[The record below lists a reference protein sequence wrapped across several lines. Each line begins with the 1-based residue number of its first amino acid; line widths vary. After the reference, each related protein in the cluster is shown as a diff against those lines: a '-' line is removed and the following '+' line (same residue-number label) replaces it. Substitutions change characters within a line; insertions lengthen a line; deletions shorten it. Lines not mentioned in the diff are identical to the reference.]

1 MEPLL
6 FSDVARTRR
15 RFRLS
20 PSHLPPESEVAFM
33 MSLVSEYRQLAA
45 ASLDLAKRAAV
56 RADKMRLLVMA
67 EAWLNLAN
75 RVAKKTGPA
84 TRWSST
90 EYPKTAER
98 ADVVSTLPH
107 EEATTVSRSPSHGRY
122 ARDAR
127 GSTPTRK

>member
-1 MEPLL
+1 MFPELIAAVLPLPKP
-6 FSDVARTRR
+6 FAARKRI
-15 RFRLS
+15 
-20 PSHLPPESEVAFM
+20 AFM

-67 EAWLNLAN
+67 EAWLNLAD

-84 TRWSST
+84 RRWSSI

-98 ADVVSTLPH
+98 ADVVSTLPRDAA
-107 EEATTVSRSPSHGRY
+107 ATTTRSK
-122 ARDAR
+122 
-127 GSTPTRK
+127 STWHRSTGLPRID